1 MCESDP
7 IPEASSS
14 SSWAELLADL
24 VRGFIL
30 LRDLFGYV
38 LPGALFLM
46 IGAQSGHLSAFGD
59 LSKFPIAESHTWL
72 LALVL
77 LLISYLLGHFI
88 LATFYFIPDV
98 SHLIDR
104 AVRKGTGLIQ
114 RVAHKMLTRD
124 NRGKTQ
130 HQEPLA
136 VEEKPNDVETSKFLR
151 FRTEFPDIFIEY
163 DRQSILALLRRGLA
177 ASLFLG
183 LLVFYRLYTHPLRV
197 MVVAGAIMLI
207 NSLSGYFHIEELK
220 MRTLKAAEEAAEAQT
235 SSKSH

>member
-1 MCESDP
+1 M
-7 IPEASSS
+7 PEASSS

-59 LSKFPIAESHTWL
+59 LSKFPVAESHTWL

-98 SHLIDR
+98 SRLIER
-104 AVRKGTGLIQ
+104 AVR
-114 RVAHKMLTRD
+114 KMLTRD
-124 NRGKTQ
+124 NKAKNK
-130 HQEPLA
+130 HQEPKP
-136 VEEKPNDVETSKFLR
+136 EEKPNDGETSKFLR

-163 DRQSILALLRRGLA
+163 DRQSILALLRQGLA
-177 ASLFLG
+177 ASLLLG

-197 MVVAGAIMLI
+197 MVVAAGIMLI
-207 NSLSGYFHIEELK
+207 NSLSGYFHIEELR
-220 MRTLKAAEEAAEAQT
+220 MRTLKAAEEAAKDKPLQ
-235 SSKSH
+235 SHVG